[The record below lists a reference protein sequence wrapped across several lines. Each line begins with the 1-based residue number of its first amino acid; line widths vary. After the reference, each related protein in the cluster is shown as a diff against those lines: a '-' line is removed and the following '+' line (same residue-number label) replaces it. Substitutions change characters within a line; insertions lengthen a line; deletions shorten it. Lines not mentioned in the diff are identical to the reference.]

1 MLATQAPGG
10 DQCADEAVVHVDGAT
25 ELLERHVDGALGA
38 AFLACL
44 RDRLDDE
51 VQPVIHHSVADDQ
64 RIARQVEDQ
73 VEVAWIRVPVSGPLE
88 RRCLDLRDEVED
100 GVRLCVA
107 QRRNLSL
114 DD

>member
-1 MLATQAPGG
+1 MLRSIRPRCYVCGTSSLRDDWRTWTAEGQAEVGRALL
-10 DQCADEAVVHVDGAT
+10 ADED
-25 ELLERHVDGALGA
+25 
-38 AFLACL
+38 L

-73 VEVAWIRVPVSGPLE
+73 VEVAGIRVPVGGPLE
-88 RRCLDLRDEVED
+88 RRRLDLRDEVED